1 MIALGPSAN
10 LPPHIELELSLS
22 RLSFTLAITLG
33 LAVAGCDRGASDAA
47 QESTASPA
55 PTGRIDDGEAGTL
68 MPAANVT
75 DPDGR
80 VLNLGALQGM
90 PVLVNLWATWCAP
103 CVKEMPL
110 LDELASEYEGRL
122 RVLTVSQ
129 DMQGA
134 DKVEPFFAQG
144 DFAMLEP
151 WMDPQNELGF
161 AIGGGMM
168 PTTVLYDSLGREVW
182 RVQGDYDWSSE
193 EARAAIDAAIAE

>member
-1 MIALGPSAN
+1 
-10 LPPHIELELSLS
+10 
-22 RLSFTLAITLG
+22 
-33 LAVAGCDRGASDAA
+33 
-47 QESTASPA
+47 
-55 PTGRIDDGEAGTL
+55 
-68 MPAANVT
+68 MPAAKVT

-193 EARAAIDAAIAE
+193 EARAAIDAAIDEGE